1 MQDTRRQVQSRLHSR
16 LNHAQVEFMKR
27 LVWQATD
34 AVSSHRRWSKEWKA
48 QCLPSTFWR
57 TQNKTPAQNAKNKW
71 IMLVSGLEW
80 FCTSKMLYIFS
91 LLVYSDRNFIIIIF
105 NNNYMAS
112 YVQVCCSLLLSWCCG
127 VQRTAMLVLRGTR
140 DVMNWTITIPCEG
153 VYTSFP
159 FEAIF
164 PWNHVSFFFRDSFF
178 LISWVARIGHD
189 VLFSSCECFRSCGVF
204 VWPVMRRGCPCWR
217 FSRAMQGKPC
227 RKAPGLCD
235 MWCWMSPRNNIKQQE
250 TTHYGLWFVCL
261 MFGLSL
267 SNFCVD
273 DLVWKENYIAHEKN
287 MIEVRVD
294 LPNTCSRFG
303 SETLKKGTFSLKNYA
318 TQNDDQNERLVL
330 KWMAW
335 IPEDPDLKD
344 LPL

>member
-57 TQNKTPAQNAKNKW
+57 THNKTPAHNAKNKW
-71 IMLVSGLEW
+71 IMLVSGVEW

-91 LLVYSDRNFIIIIF
+91 LLVYSGRNFIITLIF

-112 YVQVCCSLLLSWCCG
+112 YVRVCCSLLLSWCCG
-127 VQRTAMLVLRGTR
+127 VQRTAMLVLSGTR

-159 FEAIF
+159 CEPIF
-164 PWNHVSFFFRDSFF
+164 PWNKNLPCIGILPDSFF
-178 LISWVARIGHD
+178 LISWLARIGHD

-227 RKAPGLCD
+227 RKAPGLGANVMLD
-235 MWCWMSPRNNIKQQE
+235 VPKNNIKQQE
-250 TTHYGLWFVCL
+250 TTRYGLFAWCL
-261 MFGLSL
+261 
-267 SNFCVD
+267 D
-273 DLVWKENYIAHEKN
+273 
-287 MIEVRVD
+287 
-294 LPNTCSRFG
+294 
-303 SETLKKGTFSLKNYA
+303 
-318 TQNDDQNERLVL
+318 
-330 KWMAW
+330 
-335 IPEDPDLKD
+335 
-344 LPL
+344 

>member
-164 PWNHVSFFFRDSFF
+164 PWNKKIAMYRFFFVTPFFSFPESPGLATMYYF
-178 LISWVARIGHD
+178 LHANASDLAGSLCGLWCGGDALAEDFLGPCKGSLAGRLQACATCD
-189 VLFSSCECFRSCGVF
+189 V
-204 VWPVMRRGCPCWR
+204 GCPPGTT
-217 FSRAMQGKPC
+217 SNN
-227 RKAPGLCD
+227 RKQHIMVCGLFA
-235 MWCWMSPRNNIKQQE
+235 WC
-250 TTHYGLWFVCL
+250 L
-261 MFGLSL
+261 
-267 SNFCVD
+267 D
-273 DLVWKENYIAHEKN
+273 
-287 MIEVRVD
+287 
-294 LPNTCSRFG
+294 
-303 SETLKKGTFSLKNYA
+303 
-318 TQNDDQNERLVL
+318 
-330 KWMAW
+330 
-335 IPEDPDLKD
+335 
-344 LPL
+344 

>member
-1 MQDTRRQVQSRLHSR
+1 
-16 LNHAQVEFMKR
+16 
-27 LVWQATD
+27 
-34 AVSSHRRWSKEWKA
+34 
-48 QCLPSTFWR
+48 
-57 TQNKTPAQNAKNKW
+57 
-71 IMLVSGLEW
+71 
-80 FCTSKMLYIFS
+80 
-91 LLVYSDRNFIIIIF
+91 
-105 NNNYMAS
+105 
-112 YVQVCCSLLLSWCCG
+112 
-127 VQRTAMLVLRGTR
+127 
-140 DVMNWTITIPCEG
+140 
-153 VYTSFP
+153 
-159 FEAIF
+159 
-164 PWNHVSFFFRDSFF
+164 
-178 LISWVARIGHD
+178 
-189 VLFSSCECFRSCGVF
+189 
-204 VWPVMRRGCPCWR
+204 
-217 FSRAMQGKPC
+217 
-227 RKAPGLCD
+227 
-235 MWCWMSPRNNIKQQE
+235 
-250 TTHYGLWFVCL
+250 